1 MNCDEKEYFRDATL
15 RICGSLEIENA
26 LWQCLLYFKDYF
38 PVDEM
43 SLHIYDRT
51 TGVIGTVATATT
63 EKGIFFRTPQMVKMP
78 KEAKPDQGGIDRIG
92 IPHPDV
98 RIVNRPEIDPVTRQM
113 AKVHGKPDSSILV
126 MRIVIGGERIGAL
139 TVRADGLDRY
149 TEEHAKLLSILNEPF
164 GIALSNSLR
173 YHEVL
178 KLKEQLTDDNR
189 YLHRELLQLSGE
201 EIIGSDFG
209 LRGVMEMVRQVA
221 PLSSPVLLL
230 GETGVG
236 KEVIANAI
244 HYSSPR
250 KDNPFIKVNCGA
262 IPDSLLDS
270 ELFGHEKG
278 AFTGAIAQK
287 RGRFERA
294 DHGTLFLDEVGELPP
309 NAQVRLLRVL
319 QEKEIERVGG
329 TNPTKVDVR
338 VITATN
344 KDLEKMV
351 KSGDFREDL
360 WFRLNVF
367 PVMIPPLRERKEDI
381 PALVYH
387 FIERKSREMGIKNLP
402 TLGPGAMDRLMEYS
416 WPGNIREL
424 QNRVERAMILRKGD
438 VLSFED
444 TNIATPREVKPDNK
458 KKDKSLTLD
467 EAMARHIEDVLRAC
481 GGKVEGKGSAAEL
494 LGINSSTLR
503 NRMRKLRIPFGR
515 KKWGKK

>member
-1 MNCDEKEYFRDATL
+1 
-15 RICGSLEIENA
+15 
-26 LWQCLLYFKDYF
+26 
-38 PVDEM
+38 
-43 SLHIYDRT
+43 
-51 TGVIGTVATATT
+51 
-63 EKGIFFRTPQMVKMP
+63 MVKMP
-78 KEAKPDQGGIDRIG
+78 KEAIPDRGSTNQSGT
-92 IPHPDV
+92 PLPDV
-98 RIVNRPEIDPVTRQM
+98 RIVNRPELDPVTRQM
-113 AKVHGKPDSSILV
+113 GKVHGKLDSSVLV

-139 TVRADGLDRY
+139 TVRTDGLDRY
-149 TEEHAKLLSILNEPF
+149 NEEHAKLLSLLNEPF

-178 KLKEQLTDDNR
+178 KLKEQLSDDNR

-209 LRGVMEMVRQVA
+209 MRGVMEMVRQVA

-244 HYSSPR
+244 HYSSTR
-250 KDNPFIKVNCGA
+250 KDGPFIKVNCGA
-262 IPDSLLDS
+262 IPDGLLDS

-294 DHGTLFLDEVGELPP
+294 DHGTIFLDEVGELPP

-329 TNPTKVDVR
+329 TNPIKVDIR
-338 VITATN
+338 VVAATN
-344 KDLEKMV
+344 RDLEKMV
-351 KSGDFREDL
+351 RSGNFREDL

-367 PVMIPPLRERKEDI
+367 PIVIPPLRERKEDI

-387 FIERKSREMGIKNLP
+387 FIERKSREMGIKKLP
-402 TLGPGAMDRLMEYS
+402 TLGPGTLDRLMEYS
-416 WPGNIREL
+416 WHGNVREL
-424 QNRVERAMILRKGD
+424 DNMVERAMILRKGD
-438 VLSFED
+438 VLFFED
-444 TNIATPREVKPDNK
+444 TNIATAREVKPNLIE

-467 EAMARHIEDVLRAC
+467 EAMARHIEDVLRTC
-481 GGKVEGKGSAAEL
+481 GGKVEGKGNAAEL

-503 NRMRKLRIPFGR
+503 HRMRKLQIAYGR
-515 KKWGKK
+515 KKRGKK